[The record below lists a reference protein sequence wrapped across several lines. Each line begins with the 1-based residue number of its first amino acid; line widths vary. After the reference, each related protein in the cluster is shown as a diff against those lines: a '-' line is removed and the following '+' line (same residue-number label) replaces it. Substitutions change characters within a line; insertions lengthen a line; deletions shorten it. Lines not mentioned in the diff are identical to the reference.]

1 LTHLNQTD
9 NELSAKPSSNPSP
22 RNTATNPRWSAKE
35 GDVPYGDP
43 DLHHSVG
50 ILFASEDDVP
60 PAERHLLLGTK
71 ASPTVLATLLY
82 DYFSEDLPHTAGL
95 YLARA
100 VLPYLCLGNLRDAT
114 VALNVFVGKL
124 AAAET
129 APVRSTIEG
138 VLIFPALPLV
148 NFLSLLCVACQR
160 GAAEFFYNLKKQYAR
175 SLEEVP
181 WDDVPPSPPSS
192 ITPFPFLI
200 SGLTGLRPLQRLEKS
215 GSISKSRN
223 LKGI

>member
-1 LTHLNQTD
+1 
-9 NELSAKPSSNPSP
+9 
-22 RNTATNPRWSAKE
+22 
-35 GDVPYGDP
+35 
-43 DLHHSVG
+43 
-50 ILFASEDDVP
+50 
-60 PAERHLLLGTK
+60 
-71 ASPTVLATLLY
+71 
-82 DYFSEDLPHTAGL
+82 
-95 YLARA
+95 LARA

-114 VALNVFVGKL
+114 VALNAFVGKL

-129 APVRSTIEG
+129 APARSTIEG

-181 WDDVPPSPPSS
+181 WDDVSTTSTPKSL
-192 ITPFPFLI
+192 PFPFLF
-200 SGLTGLRPLQRLEKS
+200 SGLTGLRSLQRSEKS